1 MKFSITDFF
10 SKCDQICSFLEKHD
24 IISDV
29 IIPIAAI
36 LKNIFYIFFVTL
48 QSMTKP
54 KFLSKTFSLCAPLP
68 GAWSDKNTPGQI
80 VLKAKLFVSIYIFKA
95 ILYTLEDVNTH
106 EKLRF

>member
-54 KFLSKTFSLCAPLP
+54 KFLSKTFSYQDLGRGHYVPHSLGHDQTKIPL
-68 GAWSDKNTPGQI
+68 G
-80 VLKAKLFVSIYIFKA
+80 
-95 ILYTLEDVNTH
+95 
-106 EKLRF
+106 R